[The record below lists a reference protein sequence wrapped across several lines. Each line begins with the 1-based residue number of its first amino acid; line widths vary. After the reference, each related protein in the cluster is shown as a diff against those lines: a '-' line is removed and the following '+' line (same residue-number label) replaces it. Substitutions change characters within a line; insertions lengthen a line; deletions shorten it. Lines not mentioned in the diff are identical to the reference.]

1 MAELLAA
8 TAGLF
13 GGIGVG
19 FAGNRRPG
27 AWFPIVVT
35 VVAAACV
42 ATVVY
47 ASSTPGA
54 CPAGAE
60 CEPQT
65 WVTWAWLGA
74 GLLGLWLIP
83 VGIGYA
89 IGLRFRPV

>member
-47 ASSTPGA
+47 ASRRRA
-54 CPAGAE
+54 R
-60 CEPQT
+60 
-65 WVTWAWLGA
+65 V
-74 GLLGLWLIP
+74 
-83 VGIGYA
+83 
-89 IGLRFRPV
+89 LRARSASRRRG